1 MHDGQS
7 TGATAIKEDPVR
19 GMTGSFS
26 RLGYLWQMPRLPPS
40 QSAVMP
46 GLLVGLASGFRRTCQ
61 QPGSRTSGT

>member
-1 MHDGQS
+1 MPGQRHDR
-7 TGATAIKEDPVR
+7 KL
-19 GMTGSFS
+19 S

-61 QPGSRTSGT
+61 QIRKEHVRNLT